1 MEKRTEEEKHDIGF
15 VHSSYGH
22 YFDKP
27 KKSVDGMFL
36 LIMLLIIGLVVWASI
51 SEVDEMTRGDAKVIP
66 SSKIQK
72 VQSLDGGII
81 SEILIKSGQHVK
93 QGQALMKIDTTRF
106 QASVEEVQ
114 DERLALI
121 AKKAR
126 LNAQLAFNPRKKIPK
141 ISFPEEVASKKK
153 IVNVENKVFKN
164 NIDEHRSALKILELQ
179 F

>member
-1 MEKRTEEEKHDIGF
+1 MEVKSEQEKHDIGF

-27 KKSVDGMFL
+27 KKSIDGMFL
-36 LIMLLIIGLVVWASI
+36 LIMLLIVGLVVWASI
-51 SEVDEMTRGDAKVIP
+51 SEVDEMTRGDGKVIP

-81 SEILIKSGQHVK
+81 SEILIKSGQHIK

-106 QASVEEVQ
+106 RASVEEVK

-121 AKKAR
+121 AKKSR
-126 LNAQLAFNPRKKIPK
+126 LNAQLAFNPRKKVPNIK
-141 ISFPEEVASKKK
+141 FSNEVKKK
-153 IVNVENKVFKN
+153 TKG
-164 NIDEHRSALKILELQ
+164 
-179 F
+179 